1 MIILSLGSNLNSDFG
16 NRYENINFAIDY
28 LSFEKYIIVKKSSF
42 YETPSYPDSNNP
54 KFINIALVIKPI
66 KSSSL
71 EDLVDIIFSVE
82 KKIGR
87 TRNKKNDPRTID
99 IDIIDYNNKVL
110 EFQTS
115 TKELIKVPHGK
126 MALRNF
132 VLFPLRE
139 ICPHWKH
146 PETGIH
152 VDKLI
157 DKLPDVD
164 KKSILKVKYN

>member
-99 IDIIDYNNKVL
+99 IDIIDYNNTL
-110 EFQTS
+110 H
-115 TKELIKVPHGK
+115 L
-126 MALRNF
+126 
-132 VLFPLRE
+132 
-139 ICPHWKH
+139 
-146 PETGIH
+146 
-152 VDKLI
+152 
-157 DKLPDVD
+157 
-164 KKSILKVKYN
+164 LKNLLV